1 MSARSSTR
9 PRRRH
14 HVHRPA
20 PLWER
25 VETGAMLGLLM
36 MMFSVIPLSA
46 EYGDPP
52 GRFGFA
58 CFIALMFA
66 GALAGGALAGALLG
80 PAQRFVGSPGRAAAV
95 GAALACVA
103 AGTLLAATWHF
114 TAFRPAA
121 VAGWF
126 GVWSMAGAVA
136 GLLARDA
143 LYYQPEPGK
152 PRHARRPPLWVLVLV
167 ELGWMMESLPL
178 RRSRRRRALRQQ
190 PTPRAWIDIIR
201 RNVPLH
207 ARLPAGDQRALLGHV
222 NVFLAE
228 KRFEGCGGIE
238 ITDEIRVTIA
248 AQACLL
254 LLHTPYTFFPTLR
267 TILVYPEAYV
277 AKQRGHRDGVEE
289 EVAQTRLGESW
300 LRGEVVLSWRSVVN
314 GAANPEDGQNLVLHE
329 FAHQLD
335 QADGAADGI
344 PETRSFGVYRTWA
357 NVLAHRFGAFRRETE
372 LGRRTVMDPYGAT
385 NRAEFFAVATETF
398 FEKPFQLREEE
409 PEVYDALRA
418 YYGLDPAAP

>member
-1 MSARSSTR
+1 
-9 PRRRH
+9 
-14 HVHRPA
+14 
-20 PLWER
+20 
-25 VETGAMLGLLM
+25 MLGLVMLA
-36 MMFSVIPLSA
+36 FAIIPLSA

-58 CFIALMFA
+58 CFIALVFA
-66 GALAGGALAGALLG
+66 GSFAGGALAGALLG
-80 PAQRFVGSPGRAAAV
+80 PAQRFLGSARRAATV
-95 GAALACVA
+95 GAGLMCVA
-103 AGTLLAATWHF
+103 AGTLLLATWHF
-114 TAFRPAA
+114 TAFSPAA

-143 LYYQPEPGK
+143 MYYQPEPSK

-167 ELGWMMESLPL
+167 ELGWMMESLP
-178 RRSRRRRALRQQ
+178 SRRNRRREALWTQE
-190 PTPRAWIDIIR
+190 TPRAWTEIIR
-201 RNVPLH
+201 RNVQLY
-207 ARLPAGDQRALLGHV
+207 ARLPKHDQRALLGHV

-228 KRFEGCGGIE
+228 KRFEGCGGLL

-254 LLHTPYTFFPTLR
+254 LLHTPHTFFPTLR
-267 TILVYPEAYV
+267 TILVYPDAYV
-277 AKQRGHRDGVEE
+277 ATRRGHRDGIVEE
-289 EVAQTRLGESW
+289 TEESMLGESW
-300 LRGEVVLSWRSVVN
+300 LRGEVVLSWRSVAA
-314 GAANPEDGQNLVLHE
+314 GAENPDDGRNLVLHE

-344 PETRSFGVYRTWA
+344 PETRSFGVYRAWA

-398 FEKPFQLREEE
+398 FEKPVQLRAEE

-418 YYGLDPAAP
+418 YYGLDPAALASSPS